1 MKYYAQS
8 KSLHYNSIFT
18 GLLKDGKKDMGA
30 SGFFVK
36 NSRANVVDYLP
47 SIMSSNQQMYIRNPA
62 EQYDWAAYILPLT
75 KTSWIALI
83 AFCIFIPFIM
93 ALTMCERK

>member
-1 MKYYAQS
+1 MS
-8 KSLHYNSIFT
+8 YNLIFT
-18 GLLKDGKKDMGA
+18 GLLKEGKKDMGA

-83 AFCIFIPFIM
+83 AFCILVPFIM